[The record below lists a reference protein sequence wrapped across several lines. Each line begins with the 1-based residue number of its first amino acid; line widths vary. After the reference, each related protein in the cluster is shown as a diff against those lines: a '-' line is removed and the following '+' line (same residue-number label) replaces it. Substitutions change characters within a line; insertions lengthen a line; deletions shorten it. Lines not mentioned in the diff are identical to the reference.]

1 MAHYSELSISKTTY
15 DLLLSIFRFT
25 KDFGMENKYKVG
37 ENLKNMK
44 TTEKSFD
51 AVKFIRQQ
59 LDKLSEELSE
69 MTKEEI
75 LEYFK
80 TRKIKAG
87 IKPCA

>member
-1 MAHYSELSISKTTY
+1 
-15 DLLLSIFRFT
+15 
-25 KDFGMENKYKVG
+25 
-37 ENLKNMK
+37 MK

-51 AVKFIRQQ
+51 AVKFMREQR
-59 LDKLSEELSE
+59 DKLSEELSK

-80 TRKIKAG
+80 KRKTRVT